1 MTGRLIVA
9 ACTAAAACVLA
20 LAAALLVAVATAGG
34 YLEQAE
40 SAQRQ
45 SAAVSAIE
53 ATVAGIVL
61 RAPHERA
68 APSASLRRQ
77 LADYRRSI
85 AQEPGASLAGRRIEA
100 DNAAVLMTIADA
112 AMRAPDTQRAL
123 AALDRLSRAV
133 MRIGAAERAE
143 ARAVE
148 RAMAMLRGRMR
159 WLGIGLALAAVMLGG
174 LAWRTLIGA
183 NRRLGSLVAVRT
195 AEADA
200 RTARLAE
207 IDRTRRLFFAKLSHE
222 LRTPVTVLRGEAE
235 VALRIDDDPEALRG
249 ALAHVIASA
258 GFLERRLEE
267 LLGLAAAE
275 DGRLTLVAASF
286 DLADTV
292 RQAIAT
298 AAPFARSSGIR
309 LDMQVPDHVVMM
321 HGDARWM
328 IQAQLAVLDNA
339 VKFSPD
345 SSVIL
350 VRLDVQGEDAVLEFA
365 DRGIGIDGIDPACLF
380 EPYHQADT
388 GRARGGVG
396 LGLALTAWI
405 VEQHDGRIAARPRE
419 GGGCVIR
426 ISVPVSA

>member
-1 MTGRLIVA
+1 MTTRQTVA
-9 ACTAAAACVLA
+9 ACTAAAACVIA
-20 LAAALLVAVATAGG
+20 LAAALLIGVTAAGR

-61 RAPHERA
+61 RPPAERA
-68 APSASLRRQ
+68 VPLAALRGQ

-85 AQEPGASLAGRRIEA
+85 AQEPGASAAGRRIEA
-100 DNAAVLMTIADA
+100 GNAATLMAIADA
-112 AMRAPDTQRAL
+112 ATRAPDTAQAR

-133 MRIGAAERAE
+133 IRIGMAERAE
-143 ARAVE
+143 GVAVE
-148 RAMAMLRGRMR
+148 QAMAVLRGRMR
-159 WLGIGLALAAVMLGG
+159 WLAIGLAFAAVALGG
-174 LAWRTLIGA
+174 LAWRTLVTA
-183 NRRLGSLVAVRT
+183 NRRLGALVTVRT
-195 AEADA
+195 AEAEA
-200 RTARLAE
+200 RSARLAE

-235 VALRIDDDPEALRG
+235 VALRIDDDPGALRA
-249 ALAHVIASA
+249 ALGHVIASA

-275 DGRLTLVAASF
+275 DGRLTLVSTRF
-286 DLADTV
+286 DLAALV
-292 RQAIAT
+292 RQSIV
-298 AAPFARSSGIR
+298 AAGPFARSNEIR
-309 LDMQVPDHVVMM
+309 LVLTGPDDAVMID
-321 HGDARWM
+321 GDARWLM
-328 IQAQLAVLDNA
+328 QALLAVLDNA
-339 VKFSPD
+339 VKFSFD
-345 SSVIL
+345 GSEIHTDLRIGDGQAIL
-350 VRLDVQGEDAVLEFA
+350 EIA

-380 EPYHQADT
+380 EPYHQSDT
-388 GRARGGVG
+388 GRTRGGVG

-405 VEQHDGRIAARPRE
+405 VGQHGGQIAARPRE